1 MSSSFLTLLDQNRSQ
16 TAFLPAVVFGY
27 IYVKFGSFTVCS
39 NIVNALPSLGG
50 SRLTFLGLAMG
61 STVLAAVMYGART
74 EPESPDVVGDLWS
87 WAVLA
92 SVVQFTFL
100 AWSFVELGIRACS
113 QDIIIIGLF
122 LLYVALIVIR
132 VTEVSLQIRST

>member
-16 TAFLPAVVFGY
+16 TVFLPPVVFGY
-27 IYVKFGSFTVCS
+27 IYVKLGSFTVCS
-39 NIVNALPSLGG
+39 SMVNVLPSFGG
-50 SRLTFLGLAMG
+50 SRLTFLWLAVG

-74 EPESPDVVGDLWS
+74 ELESPDAVGDLRPG
-87 WAVLA
+87 AVLT
-92 SVVQFTFL
+92 SLVQFTLL
-100 AWSFVELGIRACS
+100 AWSFLELGIRVCS

-132 VTEVSLQIRST
+132 LTEVSL

>member
-16 TAFLPAVVFGY
+16 TVFLPTVVFGY

-39 NIVNALPSLGG
+39 SIVNALPSFGG
-50 SRLTFLGLAMG
+50 SRLTFLWLAVG
-61 STVLAAVMYGART
+61 STVLAAIMYGART
-74 EPESPDVVGDLWS
+74 ELESPDAVGDLRS
-87 WAVLA
+87 GTVLA
-92 SVVQFTFL
+92 SVVQFTLL

-113 QDIIIIGLF
+113 RDIIIIGLF

-132 VTEVSLQIRST
+132 LTEVSL